1 MPKLNQ
7 IVAVVAGKKSDA
19 EKQITELYHK
29 VKKPQLFE
37 GITKTY
43 EAIEV
48 NGEELPSEVKL
59 LQFKVSEA
67 ISQFREFM
75 GPVLDTTL
83 TQDIANT
90 RAGRCRGGRR
100 DHPPQRPGHA
110 PPLHREEA
118 DRHPDLPHRL
128 PTLDPSQ
135 KWSYSRDTDCYVTAE
150 TWKYHTK
157 KLPRVLE
164 KAPATEKH
172 PAQVEV
178 VYEDKNVGKW
188 KTINQSG
195 AIPAR
200 DQHDMLAAREE
211 TDRGGQEG
219 ARTGELDRSREPA
232 RGRRDL
238 RLRLRQ
244 AGLIP
249 IRARPIVALPG
260 RMGRNSAHRGWT
272 KADERAL
279 RLNEDRRTEPA
290 PTN

>member
-1 MPKLNQ
+1 MGATFFPSARRVVMPKLNQ

-19 EKQITELYHK
+19 EKAITELYHK

-59 LQFKVSEA
+59 LQLKVSEA
-67 ISQFREFM
+67 ISQFREAM
-75 GPVLDTTL
+75 GPVFDTTL

-90 RAGRCRGGRR
+90 RAR
-100 DHPPQRPGHA
+100 
-110 PPLHREEA
+110 A
-118 DRHPDLPHRL
+118 DVEVDGTVVLADVPVTYLLFLEKKLTDIQTFITHL

-135 KWSYSRDTDCYVTAE
+135 KWSYSRDTDCYVTSE

-164 KAPATEKH
+164 KAPATDKH

-178 VYEDKNVGKW
+178 VHEDKNVGKW
-188 KTINQSG
+188 KTINHSG

-200 DQHDMLAAREE
+200 DQHDMLARVKKLIEAVKKAREQANMIDVE
-211 TDRGGQEG
+211 NKQSGDAIFDFVFGK
-219 ARTGELDRSREPA
+219 PA
-232 RGRRDL
+232 
-238 RLRLRQ
+238 
-244 AGLIP
+244 
-249 IRARPIVALPG
+249 
-260 RMGRNSAHRGWT
+260 
-272 KADERAL
+272 
-279 RLNEDRRTEPA
+279 
-290 PTN
+290 

>member
-19 EKQITELYHK
+19 EKAITEIYHK

-67 ISQFREFM
+67 VAQFREVM
-75 GPVLDTTL
+75 APVFDTTI
-83 TQDIANT
+83 TQDVANT
-90 RAGRCRGGRR
+90 RAR
-100 DHPPQRPGHA
+100 
-110 PPLHREEA
+110 A
-118 DRHPDLPHRL
+118 DVEVDGVAVLKDVPVPYLLFLEKKLTDIQTFITHL

-135 KWSYSRDTDCYVTAE
+135 KWSYSRDTDCFVTAE

-164 KAPATEKH
+164 KAPATDKH

-178 VYEDKNVGKW
+178 VHEDKNVGKW

-200 DQHDMLAAREE
+200 DQHDMLARVKKLIEAVKKAREQANMLE
-211 TDRGGQEG
+211 VENK
-219 ARTGELDRSREPA
+219 
-232 RGRRDL
+232 
-238 RLRLRQ
+238 Q
-244 AGLIP
+244 AGDAIFDF
-249 IRARPIVALPG
+249 IFG
-260 RMGRNSAHRGWT
+260 
-272 KADERAL
+272 K
-279 RLNEDRRTEPA
+279 PA
-290 PTN
+290 